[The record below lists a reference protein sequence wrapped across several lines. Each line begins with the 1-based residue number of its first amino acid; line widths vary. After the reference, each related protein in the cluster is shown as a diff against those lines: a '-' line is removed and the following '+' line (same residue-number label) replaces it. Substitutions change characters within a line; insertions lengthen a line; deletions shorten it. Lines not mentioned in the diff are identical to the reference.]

1 MPENTSTEPTN
12 PTVTAIKCVACDK
25 MLATTAPLPCHD
37 LAWCGCGG
45 HGDYPDLFPW
55 FEIPVTGLAG
65 FRLFRRVKSPRKS
78 WWASLKDRLPFR
90 TIALGFIGGCA
101 LGAVLTSSFM
111 VGASLLSKHAP
122 TTASMSMAP
131 HVASK

>member
-1 MPENTSTEPTN
+1 MPENTPTETTN
-12 PTVTAIKCVACDK
+12 TTVTAIKCVACDK
-25 MLATTAPLPCHD
+25 MLATTAPLPRHD

-78 WWASLKDRLPFR
+78 WWANLKDRLPFR

-101 LGAVLTSSFM
+101 LGTVLACSFM
-111 VGASLLSKHAP
+111 ASASLLP
-122 TTASMSMAP
+122 TMAP
-131 HVASK
+131 MSTAPHDASK

>member
-1 MPENTSTEPTN
+1 MPKNTSPEPAN
-12 PTVTAIKCVACDK
+12 PTVTVLKCVACGK
-25 MLATTAPLPCHD
+25 LLATGPIPRHD
-37 LAWCGCGG
+37 LAWCGCEGR
-45 HGDYPDLFPW
+45 GDYPDLFPW

-65 FRLFRRVKSPRKS
+65 FRLFRRMKTSRKS

-111 VGASLLSKHAP
+111 VGASLLSKHTAP
-122 TTASMSMAP
+122 AP
-131 HVASK
+131 MVSHVASK